1 MSNDKPKR
9 SAEHLKPY
17 WFGRGINKPGRP
29 KDSRDRKTKLTI
41 ELLQE
46 ALILDP
52 ETGKRMTR
60 KQLMRRLSKE
70 TWKSNKVLLDIF
82 ARILGPS
89 SLPQTVNVPVFVFPD
104 RPEQQELD
112 TQEQFI
118 TSHFEL
124 PSGDHED

>member
-1 MSNDKPKR
+1 MNDKRKTR
-9 SAEHLKPY
+9 DYSYLEPY
-17 WFGRGINKPGRP
+17 HFGKGINIPGRK
-29 KDSRDRKTKLTI
+29 KDSRDKKTKLTI

-52 ETGKRMTR
+52 ETGKRMSR
-60 KQLMRRLSKE
+60 KQLMKRLSKE

-104 RPEQQELD
+104 RPEPQELD
-112 TQEQFI
+112 TQDTVIDSEFI
-118 TSHFEL
+118 L
-124 PSGDHED
+124 PDGDSNE